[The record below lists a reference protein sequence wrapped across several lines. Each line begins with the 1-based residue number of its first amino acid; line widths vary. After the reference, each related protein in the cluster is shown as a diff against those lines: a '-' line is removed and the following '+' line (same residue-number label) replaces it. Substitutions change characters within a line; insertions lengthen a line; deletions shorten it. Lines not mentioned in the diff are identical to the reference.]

1 MSCHCLWLWF
11 TNAWSLDRSWW
22 KSEAMSFHKLLQQV
36 LLFYCA
42 EETPVL
48 PWFYCYLEA
57 VTLPFCIPYTFMS
70 CFVYSRNI
78 GSLSVVQYLARKGI
92 KWSDEEFVRISELTR
107 CWGSRHKS
115 SNIPFPI
122 IQGGQN
128 GPVIMLI
135 HTNCVSQERKD
146 GRRSRKFVWP
156 RNQNPFSR
164 EIQGGGEGEMHL
176 WS

>member
-1 MSCHCLWLWF
+1 MSLALVYQRQKFGQILVEEWGNEFSQVVAASSAFLLCRRNPSF
-11 TNAWSLDRSWW
+11 TLI
-22 KSEAMSFHKLLQQV
+22 L
-36 LLFYCA
+36 LLFGGCDFTILYSLHFH
-42 EETPVL
+42 V
-48 PWFYCYLEA
+48 
-57 VTLPFCIPYTFMS
+57 S

>member
-1 MSCHCLWLWF
+1 
-11 TNAWSLDRSWW
+11 
-22 KSEAMSFHKLLQQV
+22 
-36 LLFYCA
+36 
-42 EETPVL
+42 
-48 PWFYCYLEA
+48 
-57 VTLPFCIPYTFMS
+57 MS

-146 GRRSRKFVWP
+146 GRRSRKFV
-156 RNQNPFSR
+156 
-164 EIQGGGEGEMHL
+164 
-176 WS
+176 